1 MSHYINKISNIS
13 SFVANVECSNMW
25 HARLGH
31 VNLNSIKRMMSLNLI
46 PKASIDLKQKC
57 ETCIQAKQPR
67 KSFTTCIERETNLLE
82 LVHSDVCDSNDV
94 LTRGGKRYFITFI
107 DDFSKY
113 CYVYL
118 VNHKSELFDKFKVY
132 KTEVENQLE
141 RKIKILRSD
150 RGGEYTSLDMSNFCE
165 MHGIIHE
172 VTPPYAPQ
180 SNGIAERKNR
190 TLLDMV
196 NAMLVSSGLPSN
208 MWGEALYS
216 ACHIL
221 NRVPYKNFEKT
232 PYELRRKREPNLKYL
247 KVWGC
252 LAKVNIPINKKR
264 KIGPK
269 TVDCVFVGYS
279 MHSTTYRFLV
289 VNSEVSEISNG
300 TIMESRDATFFENIF
315 PLKNKL
321 SKSVC
326 DTSCSNLST
335 CSNTNKDIVFE
346 PRRSKRSKKVKDF
359 GSEFCSFLLEDD
371 PKTYGEAMRSIDAPF
386 WKEAINDEMSSL
398 KNNKTWFLTDLP
410 PGCKSI
416 GCKWVFRKKLRT
428 DGSIEKF
435 KARLVVIALNK

>member
-1 MSHYINKISNIS
+1 M
-13 SFVANVECSNMW
+13 
-25 HARLGH
+25 
-31 VNLNSIKRMMSLNLI
+31 
-46 PKASIDLKQKC
+46 
-57 ETCIQAKQPR
+57 
-67 KSFTTCIERETNLLE
+67 LE

-232 PYELRRKREPNLKYL
+232 PYELWRKREPNLKYL
-247 KVWGC
+247 KV
-252 LAKVNIPINKKR
+252 
-264 KIGPK
+264 
-269 TVDCVFVGYS
+269 
-279 MHSTTYRFLV
+279 
-289 VNSEVSEISNG
+289 
-300 TIMESRDATFFENIF
+300 
-315 PLKNKL
+315 
-321 SKSVC
+321 
-326 DTSCSNLST
+326 
-335 CSNTNKDIVFE
+335 
-346 PRRSKRSKKVKDF
+346 
-359 GSEFCSFLLEDD
+359 
-371 PKTYGEAMRSIDAPF
+371 
-386 WKEAINDEMSSL
+386 
-398 KNNKTWFLTDLP
+398 
-410 PGCKSI
+410 
-416 GCKWVFRKKLRT
+416 
-428 DGSIEKF
+428 
-435 KARLVVIALNK
+435 